1 MRRECDGGTI
11 KNVHQS
17 LKHDTLNSE
26 EKSGVGY
33 AREVMTR
40 KQHWKL
46 TSHASVTSD
55 TVADSHILNAK
66 QHNLRQ

>member
-33 AREVMTR
+33 ARES
-40 KQHWKL
+40 KL
-46 TSHASVTSD
+46 GKENGKFTA
-55 TVADSHILNAK
+55 I
-66 QHNLRQ
+66 